1 MKITAKWLTK
11 VCACAPGM
19 AWFAAQT
26 ESDGAA
32 VVKKLMA
39 EDRYDWANWL
49 ICRLFDRRQRILY
62 AVFAAE
68 QVLDIF
74 EKKYPA
80 DKRPR
85 LAIAAARACIDDDS
99 AAAAAY
105 AAYAAYH
112 ARAAANAAAT
122 NAATYAAYAAAA
134 AIDAANAAYH
144 ADAAYAAY
152 HADAAYAAANAAAYA
167 AAYAAADRN
176 KMKKKILKYGQTLFT
191 TEEK

>member
-11 VCACAPGM
+11 VCACEPGI

-26 ESDGAA
+26 ESDGAS

-49 ICRLFDRRQRILY
+49 ICRLFARWQRILY

-99 AAAAAY
+99 AAAAAN
-105 AAYAAYH
+105 AANAAYH
-112 ARAAANAAAT
+112 ADAANAA
-122 NAATYAAYAAAA
+122 NAATYAAYAAAF
-134 AIDAANAAYH
+134 AIDAANAA
-144 ADAAYAAY
+144 AAVN
-152 HADAAYAAANAAAYA
+152 AANAAN

-191 TEEK
+191 TEAR

>member
-1 MKITAKWLTK
+1 MKITTEWLTQK
-11 VCACAPGM
+11 HACSQGI
-19 AWFAAQT
+19 AWFAAQP

-32 VVKKLMA
+32 VMKKLIA
-39 EDRYDWANWL
+39 EDRSDWANWL
-49 ICRLFDRRQRILY
+49 ICRLFDRRQRKLY

-74 EKKYPA
+74 EKKYPD

-99 AAAAAY
+99 AAAAANAANAAY
-105 AAYAAYH
+105 HAIDAAYAAAAAANAANAAYHAIDAAYAAAAAAYAAYH
-112 ARAAANAAAT
+112 A
-122 NAATYAAYAAAA
+122 
-134 AIDAANAAYH
+134 I
-144 ADAAYAAY
+144 
-152 HADAAYAAANAAAYA
+152 DAAYAAANAAAAATY

-191 TEEK
+191 TEAR

>member
-11 VCACAPGM
+11 VCACDPGI

-26 ESDGAA
+26 ESDGVA

-39 EDRYDWANWL
+39 EDRDDWANWL

-74 EKKYPA
+74 EKKYPD

-99 AAAAAY
+99 AAAAANAANAAYHAYAAANAANAAYHAYAAADAAY

-112 ARAAANAAAT
+112 AADAA
-122 NAATYAAYAAAA
+122 
-134 AIDAANAAYH
+134 DAANAAY
-144 ADAAYAAY
+144 AATY
-152 HADAAYAAANAAAYA
+152 